1 MLGFYGYNCGDVYD
15 VSSPNVSRRP
25 NVPSTSR
32 PSAAMTSQLRM
43 EPHRDICWATQNL
56 GLEWGRMKNPN
67 PNLYI
72 YNRGYSYNSHNNII
86 LYIYIILDHINQ
98 QPIGDLPD
106 NLWNFPANHETS
118 EAPFASRRG
127 LWGSWRCPAGVVFV
141 TVEKLLYLRTII
153 YQS

>member
-98 QPIGDLPD
+98 QPIGWFQTCRL
-106 NLWNFPANHETS
+106 FS
-118 EAPFASRRG
+118 
-127 LWGSWRCPAGVVFV
+127 
-141 TVEKLLYLRTII
+141 II
-153 YQS
+153 YGIILPIDELIFFKMVKTTNQLKKSFFGRSYKPTTTRGYSYK